1 MEKLCAILKYPD
13 EIYPLLKLKLA
24 VNQAQNQIY
33 EDVHLNFCY
42 SMLHKVSRSFAF
54 VIQQLPTEL
63 RNAICVFYLVLRA
76 LDTVEDDTSVAT
88 EVKIPILK
96 AFHQH
101 IYNRDWHFSCGTKH
115 YKVLMDEF
123 HHVSMAFLEL
133 DKGYQ
138 EAIADITKRMGA
150 GMAKFIRKEVETVND
165 YDEYCHYVA
174 GLVGLG
180 LSKLF
185 YNSGLE
191 DLAPERLPNAMG
203 LFLQKTNIIRDYLED
218 INEIPKPRMFWPQE
232 IWKTYVNNLEDLK
245 YEENSQ
251 KAVSCLNDMVTNAL
265 FHVED
270 CLACLS
276 PLRDHAILRSCSIP
290 LIMAMGTLALCYNNI
305 RVFRGVVKIRR
316 GLAAIIL
323 ERTDT
328 MADVYGAF
336 FDFSCMLK
344 SKVDKTDPN
353 AAITLSR
360 VDAIMKLCR
369 DSGTLNKRKLYV
381 VKSKSGLTVMLVMI
395 FVILAIIFAWWIFR
409 PANESFD
416 NQSVASVLYE
426 GANA

>member
-76 LDTVEDDTSVAT
+76 LDTVEDDTSIAA

-101 IYNRDWHFSCGTKH
+101 IYDPDWHFSCGTNH

-123 HHVSMAFLEL
+123 HHVSAAFLEL

-138 EAIADITKRMGA
+138 EAIADITKRMGT
-150 GMAKFIRKEVETVND
+150 GMAKFIQKEVETVND

-174 GLVGLG
+174 GLVGFG

-185 YNSGLE
+185 HKSGLE
-191 DLAPERLPNAMG
+191 DLTPENLSNAMG
-203 LFLQKTNIIRDYLED
+203 VLLQKTNIIHDYLED
-218 INEIPKPRMFWPQE
+218 INEIPKSRLFWPEE
-232 IWKTYVNNLEDLK
+232 IWKKYVDKLEDFK
-245 YEENSQ
+245 YEENSL
-251 KAVSCLNDMVTNAL
+251 KAVSCLNEMVTNAL

-270 CLACLS
+270 CLTCLS
-276 PLRDHAILRSCSIP
+276 AMRDQAIFRSCSIP

-305 RVFRGVVKIRR
+305 QVFRGVVKIRR
-316 GLAAIIL
+316 GLAAIVI

-328 MADVYGAF
+328 MADGYGAF

-353 AAITLSR
+353 AIITLSR
-360 VDAIMKLCR
+360 VDAIMKLCK

-381 VKSKSGLTVMLVMI
+381 VKSKSGLTLMFMI
-395 FVILAIIFAWWIFR
+395 FIILAIIFAR
-409 PANESFD
+409 LSSNRQM
-416 NQSVASVLYE
+416 NY
-426 GANA
+426 